1 MELCFCFLIL
11 LFLLL
16 FHFHISVRPIRIDP
30 VQIRAPPVRNRTI
43 PVLQSLENGN
53 RASSFWNYEIPDPD
67 QIGSG
72 DGWSSTCTVENG
84 WRWSRTA
91 FPILNNQ
98 HIQMNTTK
106 SKEMKVKKSSII
118 FEEQDIS
125 KFENINNIYDIKACS
140 ICFIRLQNQPRF
152 Y

>member
-1 MELCFCFLIL
+1 MNKKQIAFILWLLIKIVSHIDMLVMELCFCFLIL

-72 DGWSSTCTVENG
+72 DGWSSTWTVENG

-98 HIQMNTTK
+98 HIK
-106 SKEMKVKKSSII
+106 CISII
-118 FEEQDIS
+118 
-125 KFENINNIYDIKACS
+125 
-140 ICFIRLQNQPRF
+140 
-152 Y
+152 

>member
-1 MELCFCFLIL
+1 MQLGCYL
-11 LFLLL
+11 LMLQFLLL
-16 FHFHISVRPIRIDP
+16 FHFHISVRPRRIDP
-30 VQIRAPPVRNRTI
+30 VQIRAPPVRNQTI

-98 HIQMNTTK
+98 HKIN
-106 SKEMKVKKSSII
+106 KKII
-118 FEEQDIS
+118 FRYYKHLGVWQTLSS
-125 KFENINNIYDIKACS
+125 KFNCIFSILISSFATIFLKLRIYPI
-140 ICFIRLQNQPRF
+140 L
-152 Y
+152 